1 MKGLDP
7 SQNKF
12 SQFFKSLFTWRLQV
26 NLSTVFIGLIFLFT
40 MVGSYYTYLADS
52 RQLTNLSSIVINQVS
67 KLVTHSIGQVTE
79 QALIAAKSTRS
90 LIEDKNQISAS
101 NELLVG
107 YLIDEVNENPY
118 IEQIAIARED
128 GGLLAVISLLGSKD
142 KYYYFNPLKLLP
154 ANCAFAIRSIVTEGV
169 NKGEYW
175 TYLDINYKKVT
186 EESVPVLGYDPREF
200 KWYQNVISY
209 PRPWWDQLVV
219 DNKNIRRLSVAVP
232 IVSEDNQIY
241 SLVRVV
247 LSWDQISNL
256 ISLQKIG
263 ETGWA
268 VILNEQGE
276 LISSNVLKKVEQDNI
291 LETIYSKFDQIKKDQ
306 LDEMTILVDEKKYL
320 IKIVEF
326 PIGYESKWYILI
338 ISPLI
343 DFFGPFFKIE
353 SEKLRISIL
362 LVVIFGLFI
371 YFFSKRIASPIVI
384 LAEAVDK
391 IRELNFSE
399 YPKIR
404 SRISEII
411 SLDRSI
417 NGMRVAL
424 KSFGRYVPKE
434 VVKKFIDQR
443 QTIDTSTERRDL
455 TILFSDIENFT
466 TISETISSE
475 TLTQLLSAYFGYF
488 SKIIVENEG
497 TIDKY
502 IGDSM
507 MAFWNA
513 PNYVIDHGQKA
524 CYAALKFMK
533 ILKNEDEKN
542 ILMKAKTRF
551 GIHSGEV
558 LVGNIGTQE
567 RLNYTVIG
575 NAVNTASRL
584 ESLNKTYGTTILI
597 SESTHEKIGLR
608 FISRP
613 IDFIV
618 VKGRTQGITIFEILG
633 LQEENQE
640 LSATPQE
647 RELSSLFS
655 KAYAEFQSGH
665 LDMAKKLFYEII
677 EKFPNDQPT
686 KIYLERLK
694 ES

>member
-1 MKGLDP
+1 
-7 SQNKF
+7 
-12 SQFFKSLFTWRLQV
+12 
-26 NLSTVFIGLIFLFT
+26 
-40 MVGSYYTYLADS
+40 
-52 RQLTNLSSIVINQVS
+52 
-67 KLVTHSIGQVTE
+67 
-79 QALIAAKSTRS
+79 
-90 LIEDKNQISAS
+90 
-101 NELLVG
+101 
-107 YLIDEVNENPY
+107 
-118 IEQIAIARED
+118 
-128 GGLLAVISLLGSKD
+128 
-142 KYYYFNPLKLLP
+142 
-154 ANCAFAIRSIVTEGV
+154 
-169 NKGEYW
+169 
-175 TYLDINYKKVT
+175 
-186 EESVPVLGYDPREF
+186 
-200 KWYQNVISY
+200 
-209 PRPWWDQLVV
+209 
-219 DNKNIRRLSVAVP
+219 
-232 IVSEDNQIY
+232 
-241 SLVRVV
+241 
-247 LSWDQISNL
+247 
-256 ISLQKIG
+256 
-263 ETGWA
+263 
-268 VILNEQGE
+268 
-276 LISSNVLKKVEQDNI
+276 
-291 LETIYSKFDQIKKDQ
+291 
-306 LDEMTILVDEKKYL
+306 
-320 IKIVEF
+320 
-326 PIGYESKWYILI
+326 
-338 ISPLI
+338 
-343 DFFGPFFKIE
+343 
-353 SEKLRISIL
+353 
-362 LVVIFGLFI
+362 
-371 YFFSKRIASPIVI
+371 
-384 LAEAVDK
+384 
-391 IRELNFSE
+391 
-399 YPKIR
+399 
-404 SRISEII
+404 
-411 SLDRSI
+411 
-417 NGMRVAL
+417 MRVAL